1 MLLIKHWM
9 KINNILR
16 LGDYHP
22 SLLLVI
28 GIIKIKNYIISNTKF
43 DCYYNA
49 SRNTLI
55 VYIQHKLN
63 YNKL

>member
-1 MLLIKHWM
+1 M
-9 KINNILR
+9 KINNNFKTR
-16 LGDYHP
+16 DYHP
-22 SLLLVI
+22 SLLLVTE
-28 GIIKIKNYIISNTKF
+28 IIKIKNYIISNTKF

-49 SRNTLI
+49 LRNTLI